1 MHALSVSLL
10 RAKQL
15 PVITNGL
22 GASPHAGS
30 TCTIGVVAVRPL
42 NRLPARLYFK
52 LKPDPNNTFF
62 FIFTCTTQYPW
73 VLANLNLSQA
83 MAPSKKKR
91 THTVFRDSSAYRSAS
106 TSKPRFVG
114 EKVKL
119 GDVCD
124 VLNGFAFKSRQY
136 VDKGIRIIRIAN
148 VQKGYLE
155 DSKPC
160 FYPVKLT
167 DSLKQYILEENDLL
181 VSLTGNVGRVAL
193 LEKSFLPAALNQ
205 RVACLRIKDES
216 RICKRYLYHA
226 LNSSLFENN
235 CVESANGIAQKNM
248 STTWLK
254 GYRIPAPS
262 MVEQE
267 IIIKQLDLIQRQ
279 ISNVKRQLSEFDSLV
294 KSRFIEIFGN
304 PIRNE
309 KGLPF
314 ATVEELAAH
323 SKHSMKAGPFGSS
336 LKKSCYVEAGY
347 KIYGQEQVISGD
359 ENYGDYYIDSDK
371 YQELCS
377 CHVEPG
383 DVLISLVGT
392 VGKVL
397 VLSQNCQEG
406 IINPRLV
413 KITFDRLKMEP
424 DFFSVLFTLESVRD
438 TLLDGA
444 HGQTMSVLNL
454 GMIKKLRVAVPPIEQ
469 QRDYLAFVQQV
480 DKSGFATHCDHL
492 RASY

>member
-1 MHALSVSLL
+1 MS
-10 RAKQL
+10 
-15 PVITNGL
+15 
-22 GASPHAGS
+22 
-30 TCTIGVVAVRPL
+30 
-42 NRLPARLYFK
+42 
-52 LKPDPNNTFF
+52 
-62 FIFTCTTQYPW
+62 
-73 VLANLNLSQA
+73 
-83 MAPSKKKR
+83 
-91 THTVFRDSSAYRSAS
+91 
-106 TSKPRFVG
+106 SKPRFVG

-294 KSRFIEIFGN
+294 KSRFVEIFGDLKLN
-304 PIRNE
+304 KYNWPIEPFESFAVIDTHMANNLDAYANKPHIGIDSIESNSGRLSGYRTVAEDGIISGKYPFTAQHIIYSKIRPALN
-309 KGLPF
+309 KVALPDFDGVCSADAYPILPAKERCNRIYLAQVMRSSYFLDYVLPLSGRAQMPKVNKKALQGFSMPLPPLELQQEF
-314 ATVEELAAH
+314 AT
-323 SKHSMKAGPFGSS
+323 
-336 LKKSCYVEAGY
+336 
-347 KIYGQEQVISGD
+347 
-359 ENYGDYYIDSDK
+359 
-371 YQELCS
+371 
-377 CHVEPG
+377 
-383 DVLISLVGT
+383 
-392 VGKVL
+392 
-397 VLSQNCQEG
+397 
-406 IINPRLV
+406 
-413 KITFDRLKMEP
+413 
-424 DFFSVLFTLESVRD
+424 
-438 TLLDGA
+438 
-444 HGQTMSVLNL
+444 
-454 GMIKKLRVAVPPIEQ
+454 
-469 QRDYLAFVQQV
+469 FVSQV
-480 DKSGFATHCDHL
+480 DKSRFIAQQQIEKLQMLYDSLAQDYFGD
-492 RASY
+492 

>member
-1 MHALSVSLL
+1 M
-10 RAKQL
+10 
-15 PVITNGL
+15 
-22 GASPHAGS
+22 
-30 TCTIGVVAVRPL
+30 
-42 NRLPARLYFK
+42 
-52 LKPDPNNTFF
+52 
-62 FIFTCTTQYPW
+62 
-73 VLANLNLSQA
+73 
-83 MAPSKKKR
+83 
-91 THTVFRDSSAYRSAS
+91 
-106 TSKPRFVG
+106 
-114 EKVKL
+114 KL

-148 VQKGYLE
+148 VQKGHLE

-294 KSRFIEIFGN
+294 KSRFVEMFGDLEHGYKCSSCKLES
-304 PIRNE
+304 IAE
-309 KGLPF
+309 VGS
-314 ATVEELAAH
+314 
-323 SKHSMKAGPFGSS
+323 SKHVFKNELLSEGVPFYRGTEVAELSAGGSIKPSLFISKERYERLIGSTGKPEIGDLLLPSICPGGQIWCVNTNAPFYFKDGRVLWIRPDRDAVDGVYLRHALSTMFQMS
-336 LKKSCYVEAGY
+336 FSNIASGTTFAELKIFLLK
-347 KIYGQEQVISGD
+347 
-359 ENYGDYYIDSDK
+359 
-371 YQELCS
+371 ELN
-377 CHVEPG
+377 VPLPE
-383 DVLISLVGT
+383 
-392 VGKVL
+392 
-397 VLSQNCQEG
+397 
-406 IINPRLV
+406 
-413 KITFDRLKMEP
+413 LKDQKE
-424 DFFSVLFTLESVRD
+424 
-438 TLLDGA
+438 
-444 HGQTMSVLNL
+444 
-454 GMIKKLRVAVPPIEQ
+454 
-469 QRDYLAFVQQV
+469 FVSFASQV
-480 DKSGFATHCDHL
+480 DKSRF
-492 RASY
+492 S